1 MNMNIILEGED
12 WTSHG
17 GKEADGQLLR
27 YMPAFCLKFTLSS
40 QLSVFGLRTMA
51 KKKKKKMQGI
61 FCDQVSESLLT
72 VLDHR
77 RKQRNEIKSKY
88 ETKDANQR

>member
-27 YMPAFCLKFTLSS
+27 CMPAFLPEVYFELTAFCLW
-40 QLSVFGLRTMA
+40 VENHG
-51 KKKKKKMQGI
+51 KKKKMQGI

>member
-1 MNMNIILEGED
+1 MNIILEGED
-12 WTSHG
+12 QTSRG
-17 GKEADGQLLR
+17 GKEADGQLLSC
-27 YMPAFCLKFTLSS
+27 MPAFCLKFTLSS

-51 KKKKKKMQGI
+51 KKKKQGI

-77 RKQRNEIKSKY
+77 SKRKNEIKSKY